1 MQTNSTPLETTS
13 GEKTILGREKVLELI
28 EAKKTYL
35 ASVFPEFQ
43 PEFDDAGLYQTPDF
57 GWQVN
62 FRHDKNPAARD
73 NSGWN
78 NAAMTLRPGDRGL
91 YEVHAGICER
101 WYGEGGAWDKG
112 VRGWLGWPVS
122 DEMPC
127 GGYNRISLFENG
139 TIYWDSSRPT
149 ETLVRP
155 WDETMEWLGQEAV
168 RGHAWAQVFLGDCFL
183 RGLGVSPDYGK
194 AFKWFSAAK
203 DNGRTDIE
211 SALQAAARQ
220 FILSL

>member
-1 MQTNSTPLETTS
+1 MPTNADPLETTP

-35 ASVFPEFQ
+35 ASTFPDFE
-43 PEFDDAGLYQTPDF
+43 PIFDSAGLYQTPDN

-62 FRHDKNPAARD
+62 FIHTKE
-73 NSGWN
+73 WN
-78 NAAMTLRPGDRGL
+78 KAAMTLRPGDRVL

-101 WYGEGGAWDKG
+101 WYGEGGAWNNG
-112 VRGWLGWPVS
+112 VRGRLGWPVS

-127 GGYNRISLFENG
+127 GGDNRISLFENG
-139 TIYWDSSRPT
+139 TIYWDSSRPQ
-149 ETLVRP
+149 EQLVRT
-155 WDETMEWLGQEAV
+155 WDETKEWLGQEV
-168 RGHAWAQVFLGDCFL
+168 SHGHAWAQVLLGDCFL

-211 SALQAAARQ
+211 PALQAAARQ
-220 FILSL
+220 FILSV